1 MNKFQKIKL
10 ISVGAYPPPIGGNAV
25 HVRRLSDRCLLKGI
39 NNIVL
44 DPYSLPNDKDP
55 NYVFRFKGN
64 KLIRGIKLLFKII
77 KYFDYSIVHIHV
89 SAMNRFFFFA
99 IPFIICT
106 IGRKRIITIHS
117 GSFQEQTESKS
128 FFYRLWLNLILNR
141 FNNIITVNDKQA
153 DYLIKKIKIK
163 MDKINIIP
171 AFIPPLLFDSNFHI
185 PIKLE
190 SVKWLVLSSGYCTKL
205 YGFVEILNVIDR
217 LQKEGCSIG
226 IILAIYSKYDKDILR
241 QIENKIK
248 KMKNA
253 IIYKDLPPDEF
264 ISLQKICKLYIR
276 ATYKD
281 GDAIAIREASLMGC
295 RIIASD
301 CIIRPKGCALFK
313 TGDEQSLYL
322 VLKKCL
328 SDLKY
333 GTLKENNVDYS
344 EKIISLYTKSS

>member
-1 MNKFQKIKL
+1 MKEKNKRKIA
-10 ISVGAYPPPIGGNAV
+10 IVGAYPPPIGGNSI
-25 HVRRLSDRCLLKGI
+25 HIKRLLEQCLLKGI
-39 NNIVL
+39 NAIVL
-44 DPYSLPNDKDP
+44 DPYNIPTNNDF
-55 NYVFRFKGN
+55 NNVYRFKGN
-64 KLIRGIKLLFKII
+64 KLIRGMKLLFKII
-77 KYFDYSIVHIHV
+77 KHFDYSIVHIHV
-89 SAMNRFFFFA
+89 SAMNNFFPFA

-128 FFYRLWLNLILNR
+128 IFYRLWLNLTLNR
-141 FNNIITVNDKQA
+141 FKNIITVNNKQA
-153 DYLIKKIKIK
+153 VYLIEKIKIK
-163 MDKINIIP
+163 KNKINVIP
-171 AFIPPLLFDSNFHI
+171 AFIPPMSFNSNFSI
-185 PIKLE
+185 PIELE
-190 SVKWLVLSSGYCTKL
+190 SVKWLVLSSGYCIKL

-226 IILAIYSKYDKDILR
+226 IILAIYSKYDKAILR

-253 IIYKDLPPDEF
+253 IVYKDLPSDKF

-281 GDAIAIREASLMGC
+281 GEAIAIREAAMMGC

-301 CIIRPKGCALFK
+301 CITRPQGCALFK
-313 TGDEQSLYL
+313 TGSEQSLYL

-333 GTLKENNVDYS
+333 GTVKENNIEYS
-344 EKIISLYTKSS
+344 KKIISLYT

>member
-1 MNKFQKIKL
+1 MSKFQKIKIIL
-10 ISVGAYPPPIGGNAV
+10 IGAYPPPIGGNSI
-25 HVRRLSDRCLLKGI
+25 HIKRLSEQYLLKGI
-39 NNIVL
+39 NAIVL
-44 DPYSLPNDKDP
+44 DPYNIPTNNDF
-55 NYVFRFKGN
+55 NNVYRFKGN

-99 IPFIICT
+99 VPFIICT
-106 IGRKRIITIHS
+106 IGRKRLITIHS
-117 GSFQEQTESKS
+117 GSFQERIESKS

-141 FNNIITVNDKQA
+141 FNHIITVNDMQA
-153 DYLIKKIKIK
+153 NYLIEKIKIK
-163 MDKINIIP
+163 RDKINIIP
-171 AFIPPLLFDSNFHI
+171 AFIPPMSLNSNFSI
-185 PIKLE
+185 PIELE

-205 YGFVEILNVIDR
+205 YGYFEILNVIDK
-217 LQKEGCSIG
+217 LQKEGWSIG
-226 IILAIYSKYDKDILR
+226 IILAIYSEYDKDILR
-241 QIENKIK
+241 QIGNKIK

-253 IIYKDLPPDEF
+253 IIYNDLPSDKF

-281 GDAIAIREASLMGC
+281 GDAIAIREAAMMGC

-301 CIIRPKGCALFK
+301 CVIRPKGCALFK

-333 GTLKENNVDYS
+333 GTLNDVDTEYS
-344 EKIISLYTKSS
+344 EKIISLYN